1 MTMITH
7 DREIQVLGIG
17 FGPANIALAAALS
30 ERHRPA
36 GEAALTARFFEKK
49 PEFSWHPDMLIEG
62 ATMQVA
68 FLKDLV
74 TQRNPVSPLSFVA
87 YLAARGRLSDFINHQ
102 TLFPTRIE
110 FHDYLRWAAGH
121 FADQVEYGAE
131 VVSVRP
137 RVADGRIDG
146 FEVQVH
152 HAGTGLLATY
162 RAHSVVVAPG
172 LTPYLPEGVVP
183 GERVWHSGS
192 HLTSLKRLPDGTAPR
207 RFVVIG
213 AGQSAAEVTDH
224 LHQTFPT
231 AEVCS
236 VFSGFGYTPSDDS
249 PFVNQI
255 FDPATVDLFHAA
267 PAEARQSVFGRHRAT
282 NYSVVDLDLVQELYR
297 RAYEEKVAGRER
309 LRFMRGSRV
318 TRAEARQDEVDV
330 TVESLVDGT
339 RQVLRADAVVYA
351 TGYRPAELAGL
362 LGEAAPL
369 LERDERGE
377 LIVERDYRARLAL
390 DCDGGIYLQGG
401 TEHSHGITSSL
412 LSNAAVRAGDIAQS
426 LTARTQRPS
435 RVSTSTAGRGAK
447 G

>member
-1 MTMITH
+1 MIRQDTEVH
-7 DREIQVLGIG
+7 VLGIG

-30 ERHRPA
+30 EQPRPA
-36 GEAALTARFFEKK
+36 GEAPLTARFFEKK
-49 PEFSWHPDMLIEG
+49 PDFSWHPDMLLEG
-62 ATMQVA
+62 ATMQIA

-87 YLAARGRLSDFINHQ
+87 YLSAQGRLSDFINHQ

-110 FHDYLRWAAGH
+110 FHDYLEWAAGH

-131 VVSVRP
+131 AVSVRP
-137 RVADGRIDG
+137 RLADGRIDG

-152 HAGTGLLATY
+152 HASTGLLAVY
-162 RAHSVVVAPG
+162 RARSVVVAPG

-183 GERVWHSGS
+183 GERIWHSGS
-192 HLTSLKRLPDGTAPR
+192 FLSSLDRLPKGAAPR

-224 LHQTFPT
+224 LHRTFPA

-236 VFSGFGYTPSDDS
+236 VFSGFGYTPTDDS

-267 PAEARQSVFGRHRAT
+267 PVAARQSVFGRHRAT
-282 NYSVVDLDLVQELYR
+282 NYSVVDLDLVEELYR
-297 RAYEEKVAGRER
+297 RAYQEKVAGRER
-309 LRFMRGSRV
+309 LRFLRGSRV
-318 TRAEARQDEVDV
+318 TEAVALENEVKV
-330 TVESLVDGT
+330 TVESLVEGT
-339 RQVLRADAVVYA
+339 RQVLGADAVVYA
-351 TGYRPAELAGL
+351 TGYRPAELAGM
-362 LGEAAPL
+362 LGKAAPL

-390 DCDGGIYLQGG
+390 DCDGGLYLQGG

-412 LSNAAVRAGDIAQS
+412 ISNAAMRAGDIAQS
-426 LTARTQRPS
+426 LMARAERDA
-435 RVSTSTAGRGAK
+435 RVSTSTGGQGAQ